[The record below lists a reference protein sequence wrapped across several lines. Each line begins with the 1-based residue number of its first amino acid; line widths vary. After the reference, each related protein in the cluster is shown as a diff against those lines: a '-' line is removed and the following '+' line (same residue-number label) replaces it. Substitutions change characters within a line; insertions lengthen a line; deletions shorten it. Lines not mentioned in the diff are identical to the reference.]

1 MKLVKKILSL
11 FLCIT
16 FLFSLTIVSSAT
28 DSDVSK
34 NQKKLI
40 STIKITEYEML
51 QQLQGQSD
59 EALKE
64 KGLTATEIKE
74 IKNFNYFDA
83 LKKRAAI
90 KNNKE
95 LEGMGY
101 SENDIE
107 ILKDP
112 NSSES
117 ELIALSATVTFS
129 VWEYGHF
136 LQSALSEVYLETDW
150 SWDIWPT
157 FGSTDIVAICW
168 SNNLYCNTNTQKPY
182 ETYAE
187 VSYYDIGSTY
197 RGYSQLTVIAE
208 TNLGAHV
215 KIPLRKKI
223 GNYEYFALNGYMQ
236 TYIQKKAYV
245 PQVSV
250 YAKYGHSTVTVT
262 PTVSF
267 KGYPSI
273 EFAPTMTEAAEDD
286 EYIDLTI
293 PY

>member
-117 ELIALSATVTFS
+117 
-129 VWEYGHF
+129 
-136 LQSALSEVYLETDW
+136 
-150 SWDIWPT
+150 
-157 FGSTDIVAICW
+157 
-168 SNNLYCNTNTQKPY
+168 
-182 ETYAE
+182 
-187 VSYYDIGSTY
+187 
-197 RGYSQLTVIAE
+197 
-208 TNLGAHV
+208 
-215 KIPLRKKI
+215 
-223 GNYEYFALNGYMQ
+223 
-236 TYIQKKAYV
+236 
-245 PQVSV
+245 
-250 YAKYGHSTVTVT
+250 
-262 PTVSF
+262 
-267 KGYPSI
+267 
-273 EFAPTMTEAAEDD
+273 
-286 EYIDLTI
+286 
-293 PY
+293 